1 MAKVKSKWVCTE
13 CGYETAGYLGKC
25 PECGSWGSLVEE
37 TQFAPKEV
45 KTQDEFINKEK
56 PELLKDIHIGEEV
69 RVSTNI
75 SEFDRILGGGLVQGS
90 LTLIAGD
97 PGIGKSTILLQ
108 TSGELCKKN
117 KKVLYISAEESAG
130 QLKLRA
136 ERLNINSD
144 KLYIYPQTSLESI
157 KSQIE
162 DLMPDVVVVDSIQA
176 IYSQNVS
183 SSAGSVSQIRECC
196 NILMNIAKSRNITVL
211 VIGHVTKDGSIA
223 GPKILEHMVDT
234 VIYFEGD
241 KYKSYRML
249 RSMKNRF
256 GNTSEVGIFEMHSD
270 GLKEVKNPN
279 ELFLNERSQIAVP
292 GSSIIVT
299 NEGTRPLLVEIQ
311 ALVGTTP
318 YPSPR
323 RVTNGVDTSRVLQIL
338 AVLEK
343 RVGLNL
349 SKQDVYVNVTG
360 GIEVSEPAAD
370 LGIALA
376 VATCARDV
384 VVDPQT
390 VIIGEIG
397 LSGEIHPVNNIEKR
411 LNEAVTLGFKKAI
424 IPYGNKNLSMGQS
437 EGRKGVNIETVPVK
451 RLIDAIS
458 ACVSKA

>member
-1 MAKVKSKWVCTE
+1 MAKVKSKWVCQE

-25 PECGSWGSLVEE
+25 PECGTWGSFVEE
-37 TQFAPKEV
+37 VQTSLKPQNTSPQGIVNDTKPSL
-45 KTQDEFINKEK
+45 IN
-56 PELLKDIHIGEEV
+56 DIHIGEEV

-90 LTLIAGD
+90 LVLIAGD

-108 TSGELCKKN
+108 TSGELAKN
-117 KKVLYISAEESAG
+117 GEKILYVSAEESAS

-136 ERLNINSD
+136 NRLGVNSD
-144 KLYIYPQTSLESI
+144 CLYVYPQTNLENI
-157 KSQIE
+157 RQQIE
-162 DLMPDVVVVDSIQA
+162 EIKPDTVVIDSIQA
-176 IYSQNVS
+176 IYSQTIT

-196 NILMNIAKSRNITVL
+196 NILMQIAKTQNITIII
-211 VIGHVTKDGSIA
+211 IGHVTKDGNIA

-256 GNTSEVGIFEMHSD
+256 GNTSEVGIFEMQTK
-270 GLKEVKNPN
+270 GLVEVKNPN
-279 ELFLNERSQIAVP
+279 ELFLNERSQEAIP
-292 GSSIIVT
+292 GSAIVVT

-311 ALVGTTP
+311 ALVGSTP
-318 YPSPR
+318 YPTPR
-323 RVTNGVDTSRVLQIL
+323 RVANGVDTSRVLQIL

-349 SKQDVYVNVTG
+349 SKQDVYINVMG
-360 GIEVSEPAAD
+360 GIDVDEPSAD
-370 LGIALA
+370 LGIAMA
-376 VATCARDV
+376 IATCARDV

-397 LSGEIHPVNNIEKR
+397 LSGEIHPVSNLEKR
-411 LNEAVTLGFKKAI
+411 LNEASASGFKKAI
-424 IPYGNKNLSMGQS
+424 IPYAN
-437 EGRKGVNIETVPVK
+437 RNIKHEKIKTVPVK
-451 RLIDAIS
+451 RLIDAIT
-458 ACVSKA
+458 ACVNPG

>member
-37 TQFAPKEV
+37 TQFVSSKDS
-45 KTQDEFINKEK
+45 KTQDEFINREK
-56 PELLKDIHIGEEV
+56 PELLKDIQIGEEV

-90 LTLIAGD
+90 ITLIAGD

-108 TSGELCKKN
+108 TSGELCKNN
-117 KKVLYISAEESAG
+117 KKVLYISAEESAS

-136 ERLNINSD
+136 QRLDINSD
-144 KLYIYPQTSLESI
+144 NLYIYPQTSLESI
-157 KSQIE
+157 KAQIE
-162 DLMPDVVVVDSIQA
+162 ETLPDVVVVDSIQA
-176 IYSQNVS
+176 IYSQNIS

-196 NILMNIAKSRNITVL
+196 NILMQIAKSKNITVL

-223 GPKILEHMVDT
+223 GPKVLEHMVDT

-256 GNTSEVGIFEMHSD
+256 GNTSEVGIFEMHSN
-270 GLKEVKNPN
+270 GLQEVKNPN
-279 ELFLNERSQIAVP
+279 ELFLNERSQVAVP
-292 GSSIIVT
+292 GSAIIVT

-360 GIEVSEPAAD
+360 GIDVSEPAAD

-411 LNEAVTLGFKKAI
+411 LNEAVTSGFKKAI
-424 IPYGNKNLSMGQS
+424 IPFANKIDY
-437 EGRKGVNIETVPVK
+437 EKIEIVPVK

-458 ACVSKA
+458 ACVSKV

>member
-1 MAKVKSKWVCTE
+1 MAKLKSKWICQQ

-25 PECGSWGSLVEE
+25 PECGAWGSLVEE
-37 TQFAPKEV
+37 VQFSAKPQQQSV
-45 KTQDEFINKEK
+45 QDEFINKEK

-90 LTLIAGD
+90 LVLIAGD

-108 TSGELCKKN
+108 TSGQLCKNN
-117 KKVLYISAEESAG
+117 KKVLYVSAEESAS

-136 ERLNINSD
+136 QRLSINSD
-144 KLYIYPQTSLESI
+144 NLYVYPQTSMENI
-157 KSQIE
+157 KAQIE
-162 DLMPDVVVVDSIQA
+162 EISPDIVVIDSIQA
-176 IYSQNVS
+176 IYSQNIA
-183 SSAGSVSQIRECC
+183 SSAGSVSQIRECT
-196 NILMNIAKSRNITVL
+196 NLLMHIAKSKNITIV
-211 VIGHVTKDGSIA
+211 VIGHVTKDGNIA
-223 GPKILEHMVDT
+223 GPKVLEHMVDT

-270 GLKEVKNPN
+270 GLREIKNPN
-279 ELFLNERSQIAVP
+279 ELFLNERSQVAAP
-292 GSSIIVT
+292 GSAIIVT

-318 YPSPR
+318 YPTPR
-323 RVTNGVDTSRVLQIL
+323 RVTNGVDSSRVLQIL

-349 SKQDVYVNVTG
+349 SKQDVYVNVMG
-360 GIEVSEPAAD
+360 GLDVFEPSAD

-384 VVDPQT
+384 VVDSQT

-411 LNEAVTLGFKKAI
+411 LNEAVMSGFKKAI
-424 IPYGNKNLSMGQS
+424 IPFANKVSND
-437 EGRKGVNIETVPVK
+437 KIEIVPVK
-451 RLIDAIS
+451 RLIDAIG
-458 ACVSKA
+458 ACISPATK